1 MKTERIKENMQI
13 WDFFA
18 AFYFIFIFLT
28 VSKMKSQNYQKLL
41 MKFQCKLCNSHELK
55 CLILFL
61 IAFQLIALSLFDPK
75 KRNTNWRKHRVS
87 QSMYMNF
94 GRTTHI

>member
-1 MKTERIKENMQI
+1 MKTERMKENMQK

-18 AFYFIFIFLT
+18 AFFFLT

-41 MKFQCKLCNSHELK
+41 MKFQCKLCNSHDLK

-61 IAFQLIALSLFDPK
+61 IAIQLIALSLFDPK
-75 KRNTNWRKHRVS
+75 KRNETETGENTEFLNRSK
-87 QSMYMNF
+87 
-94 GRTTHI
+94 